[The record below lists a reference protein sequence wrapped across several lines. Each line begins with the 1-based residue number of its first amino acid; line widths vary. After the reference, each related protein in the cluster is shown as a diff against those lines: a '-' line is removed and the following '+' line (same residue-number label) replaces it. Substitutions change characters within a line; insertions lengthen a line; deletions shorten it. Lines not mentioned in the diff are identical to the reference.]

1 MNCADTTALLPE
13 YIRRR
18 LPAAQEATVRAHLA
32 ACLACAAAYEEELA
46 FGSLA
51 HATDST
57 TPPLLM
63 ARVMAGVRAEPR
75 QMPAFRVRPLN
86 FTVVFAFAFALA
98 FALGGLTVAALSLW
112 SISPLIADALAARRM
127 VHRRHGANALARR
140 PLGRDRARVQH
151 PHRGGDARGA
161 HPLPP
166 ILTPGPPA
174 VFLTRSPKPAVCGRN
189 AQPHSVVSPI
199 APSAGLVGA
208 RASSRRIAG

>member
-1 MNCADTTALLPE
+1 MNCANTTALLPE

-51 HATDST
+51 HATDSP

-75 QMPAFRVRPLN
+75 QMPTFRVRPLN
-86 FTVVFAFAFALA
+86 FTVVFALA

-112 SISPLIADALAARRM
+112 SISPLIADALAPDAWFTG
-127 VHRRHGANALARR
+127 VTAQTLSLAG
-140 PLGRDRARVQH
+140 LW
-151 PHRGGDARGA
+151 
-161 HPLPP
+161 
-166 ILTPGPPA
+166 A
-174 VFLTRSPKPAVCGRN
+174 VIVLACSI
-189 AQPHSVVSPI
+189 PI
-199 APSAGLVGA
+199 AVAT
-208 RASSRRIAG
+208 RAAHIRSRQSSLPGHLPFS